1 MDLVK
6 IATRIAEEYDI
17 GGGIRVRD
25 PGNGRS
31 VAVSDNPPL
40 EAVLFED
47 GFLAVYGDTK
57 KYIWLDA
64 KEVAEWVGTRGTD
77 YWIGKLKPNVK
88 EFDCVVH
95 IGRPEKLFPW
105 HLNVAG

>member
-6 IATRIAEEYDI
+6 IATHIAEEHDKRGEI
-17 GGGIRVRD
+17 QVRD
-25 PGNGRS
+25 PKNGHT
-31 VAVSDNPPL
+31 VAVSNNPPL

-47 GFLAVYGDTK
+47 DHLAVYGDTK

-64 KEVAEWVGTRGTD
+64 KEVVWVGTKNTD

-95 IGRPEKLFPW
+95 IGYSDKLFRW
-105 HLNVAG
+105 HLNVVG